1 MTACTR
7 CGGRLYGADLL
18 VGARICVECERKT
31 IRLAADPWAT
41 FVRVLRANVR
51 PDGTVHVNDC
61 RESLRG
67 RIEPHKL
74 SSLWREAKTAG
85 LLTHI
90 PGPAGWEDSTDKQ
103 GRNDHA
109 PARVYRA
116 TPDLQRRA
124 A

>member
-1 MTACTR
+1 MSACAQ
-7 CGGRLYGADLL
+7 CSGRLDVAAVL
-18 VGARICVECERKT
+18 CEASVCTTCEAKR

-41 FVRVLRANVR
+41 FLRVLRANVR

-74 SSLWREAKTAG
+74 SSLWSEARRAG
-85 LLTHI
+85 LIAHHD
-90 PGPAGWEDSTDKQ
+90 WEDSTDKQ

-109 PARVYRA
+109 PARIWSASEQLRK
-116 TPDLQRRA
+116 A
-124 A
+124 AA